1 MKKFYTTSAILFTAT
16 LLFSNS
22 LFAQVTKNMTV
33 NNFNKVSV
41 SSGIDLYLTQGNSE
55 SAKAVGDKELV
66 DRLILVKEGNK
77 LNIKYRDNNS
87 LSGMFRGGKSL
98 KVYLNFKTLE
108 ELSASGGSDVYAQ
121 QAIKTDRMALAT
133 SGGSDVE
140 LNIICKDITI
150 KASGGSDVDLKGTAT
165 NMDMHISGGSDVDA
179 EAFSVDYAK
188 VHASG
193 GSDAVI
199 RVNKGLEADASGG
212 SDIRFSGNASYKK
225 TSSSRSGS
233 VKRIN

>member
-1 MKKFYTTSAILFTAT
+1 MKKIFTTSAILFTTAV
-16 LLFSNS
+16 LFSSS

-33 NNFNKVSV
+33 SNFNKVSV
-41 SSGIDLYLTQGNSE
+41 ASGIDLYLTQGNTE
-55 SAKAVGDKELV
+55 SAKVVGDKELV
-66 DRLILVKEGNK
+66 DRLILEKDGTK
-77 LNIKYRDNNS
+77 LNIRYRDNNS

-98 KVYLNFKTLE
+98 KVYLNVKTLN

-121 QAIKTDRMALAT
+121 QAIKADRFSLAT

-140 LNIICKDITI
+140 LNIICKDIII
-150 KASGGSDVDLKGTAT
+150 KASGGSDLDLKGSAT
-165 NMDMHISGGSDVDA
+165 NMDLNISGGSDVDA
-179 EAFSVDYAK
+179 EDFGVDYAK

-193 GSDAVI
+193 GSDAEI
-199 RVNKGLEADASGG
+199 RVNKALEADASGG
-212 SDIRFSGNASYKK
+212 SDIKFSGNASYKK